1 MNKTVIS
8 TTNGFK
14 SILQNGKAQNHGLLK
29 LADYK
34 IKDLNFYF
42 KNVKSLKPL
51 CTLNNFQHL
60 LISKQFL

>member
-14 SILQNGKAQNHGLLK
+14 SILQNGKTQNHGLLE

-34 IKDLNFYF
+34 IKDLNLYF
-42 KNVKSLKPL
+42 KKVKSAKPL
-51 CTLNNFQHL
+51 CTLHSFQHL